1 MIARNRTQTE
11 IIIYFQKYKAIYP
24 IQVSEG
30 LGIGIT
36 KAKEYFKACRKE
48 YRKVSKEFVHAI
60 DTDFFLNWYKQK

>member
-11 IIIYFQKYKAIYP
+11 ITIYFQKYKAIYP

-30 LGIGIT
+30 LGIGML
-36 KAKEYFKACRKE
+36 KAEKYFKECRKE
-48 YRKVSKEFVHAI
+48 YRKISKEFLHAV